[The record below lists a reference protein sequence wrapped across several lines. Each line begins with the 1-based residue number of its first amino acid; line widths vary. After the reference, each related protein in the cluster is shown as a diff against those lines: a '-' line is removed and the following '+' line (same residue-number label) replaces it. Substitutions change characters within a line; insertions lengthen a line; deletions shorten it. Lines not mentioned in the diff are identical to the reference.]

1 MKQKPGIWPAISLNN
16 ASKAAVTVNAAAAA
30 LSQPV
35 VCVVGPT
42 ASGKTDVAQLI
53 ATRLDGE
60 VVSADSMQ
68 VYRGMDIGTGK
79 LPASERLVPHYGFD
93 LVDPGE
99 PFSAALFQSYA
110 RQCFVDIDSKGKR
123 SILAGG
129 TGFYVRAA
137 IDAYEFPD
145 GEQIDNPV
153 RNRWNAFAA
162 EHGPE
167 RLWEELHQRDP
178 ESAQLIPPA
187 DVKRVVRAFELLET
201 GDSYAIQKQRLQ
213 TLPQWVP
220 AIFVGLAV
228 DPDVLRARIRARVDS
243 MIANGLIQE
252 VEALLASG
260 FRDGITAPQAIG
272 YKEIVAALDGRTSME
287 EAIES
292 IKVSTCRYAKR
303 QRTWFK
309 KDPRIHWL
317 CADSGDTAA
326 LANEALSLIDTL

>member
-1 MKQKPGIWPAISLNN
+1 M
-16 ASKAAVTVNAAAAA
+16 NAAAAA

-35 VCVVGPT
+35 ICVVGPT

-79 LPASERLVPHYGFD
+79 LPESERLVPHYGFD

-99 PFSAALFQSYA
+99 PFSAALFQAYA
-110 RQCFVDIDSKGKR
+110 RESFVEIESKGKR

-153 RNRWNAFAA
+153 RNHWNAFAA
-162 EHGPE
+162 EYGPE
-167 RLWEELHQRDP
+167 RLWGELHQRDP

-187 DVKRVVRAFELLET
+187 DIKRVVRAFELLET

-213 TLPQWVP
+213 SLPQWVP
-220 AIFVGLAV
+220 AMFIGLAV

-243 MIANGLIQE
+243 MVANGLIQE
-252 VEALLASG
+252 VETLLASG

-272 YKEIVAALDGRTSME
+272 YKEIVAALDGRTSMK

-303 QRTWFK
+303 QRTWFR
-309 KDPRIHWL
+309 KDSRIHWL
-317 CADSGDTAA
+317 CADSGDTNA
-326 LANEALSLIDTL
+326 LADEAISLIDTL